1 MKEPGGADHGRADE
15 GAATPGGKLAS
26 APRSG
31 AAAPHPLGRRM
42 LVWLRLGW
50 AQVTLPGRFR
60 RAMPAAGQSLLAAL
74 TASGHEAAVVG
85 GAVRDLLLG
94 QAPKDWDLVTSATPE
109 EVLNLFPDGRLIG
122 AARETGTVLVAR
134 DGVVYE
140 TTPYRGADLA
150 ADLGHRDFTINAMAL
165 TAGGRLIDPLGG
177 RRDLAAGLLRACG
190 RPEDRLIEDPL
201 RTLRAVRLAA
211 QFDLEIEPGLAGA
224 IAEAAPLLA
233 GVAPERIGAE
243 LARLLVT
250 DRPAWGMQ
258 RLRDLGLLAQFAPE
272 LLEMVGVEQNQYH
285 AFPVWEHALMALA
298 LVPPVLHL
306 RLAALLHDVA
316 KPRCLSVDE
325 FGDRHFYRH
334 ELVGAEMADELLRRL
349 RFDNETR
356 SRAVHLVRYHM
367 DLHLDGQPTDAAL
380 RRMVRRIGLEHMDD
394 LVQLRRA
401 DRLASGKRE
410 GDLGPE
416 TMALLDGIRRVL
428 AADAALKVTDLAV
441 DGHDVMAAFGRGPG
455 PYVGEVLE
463 ALLEEVLE
471 RPERNRRDV
480 LLQRLSEL
488 AAGGWKGPM

>member
-1 MKEPGGADHGRADE
+1 MTRPEPADGARSGLA
-15 GAATPGGKLAS
+15 AATRPFGTRALF
-26 APRSG
+26 
-31 AAAPHPLGRRM
+31 
-42 LVWLRLGW
+42 WIRLGW
-50 AQVTLPGRFR
+50 AQLTLPGRLR
-60 RAMPAAGQSLLAAL
+60 RAMPPAGRALLAAL
-74 TASGHEAAVVG
+74 AGAGHEAALVG
-85 GAVRDLLLG
+85 GAVRDLLLA
-94 QAPKDWDLVTSATPE
+94 QAPKDWDLVTSAAPGE
-109 EVLNLFPDGRLIG
+109 ILRLFPDGRLIG
-122 AARETGTVLVAR
+122 AARATGTVLVAR

-140 TTPYRGADLA
+140 ITPYRGEDLEADLA
-150 ADLGHRDFTINAMAL
+150 RRDFTIDAMAL
-165 TAGGRLIDPLGG
+165 TAAGRLIDPLGG
-177 RRDLAAGLLRACG
+177 RRDLAAGRLRACG
-190 RPEDRLIEDPL
+190 RPEDRLREDPL
-201 RTLRAVRLAA
+201 RALRAVRLAA
-211 QFDLEIEPGLAGA
+211 QFDLEIEPGLAAA
-224 IAEAAPLLA
+224 IARAAPLLA

-243 LARLLVT
+243 FARLLVT

-258 RLRDLGLLAQFAPE
+258 RLRELGLLAQFAPE

-285 AFPVWEHALMALA
+285 AFPVWEHSLMALA

-325 FGDRHFYRH
+325 DGGRHFYRH

-356 SRAVHLVRYHM
+356 SRAVHLVRFHM
-367 DLHLDGQPTDAAL
+367 DLHLDGPATDAAL
-380 RRMVRRIGLEHMDD
+380 RRMVRRIGLEHLDD

-455 PYVGEVLE
+455 PYVGQVLE

-480 LLQRLSEL
+480 LLRRLAEL
-488 AAGGWKGPM
+488 AAGGWQGRP